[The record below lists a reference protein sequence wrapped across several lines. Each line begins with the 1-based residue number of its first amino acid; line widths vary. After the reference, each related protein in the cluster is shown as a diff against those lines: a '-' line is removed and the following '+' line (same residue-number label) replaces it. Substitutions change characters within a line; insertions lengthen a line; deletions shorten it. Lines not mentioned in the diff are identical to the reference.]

1 MALLILG
8 IVELA
13 VGFWLGMPGRY
24 TQTAEDIER
33 AMDAGGNVRR
43 KRVQRKLNPFAWMH
57 RRGSANASRRSRAA
71 RSLRDSPKSGFNLE
85 SPEDR

>member
-8 IVELA
+8 IVALA

-43 KRVQRKLNPFAWMH
+43 KRVQRKLPPFAWMH